1 MDDEITRVVRAA
13 AGKGPREIKEYV
25 KIVVPIYIGIVCV
38 VGLLGNMFLVFASYK
53 FTAFNT
59 DKVSVIFIRYLG
71 SLDLCHIV
79 FLVFP
84 AFIHMV
90 HQWIFGEIGCVLFIH
105 VERFLNAAQFNV
117 LLLITYHRLARCVWP
132 VRATKWTV
140 KHAHMVADLLFK
152 PSADNNTLNWW
163 CFIQNLTDPLIP
175 FILVILGNL
184 FLWFFA
190 IVSTQRIDKKP
201 LLTITLIVVL
211 LTSSFLPLL
220 LDPSRAF
227 FNLRPH
233 TLVVDDVPFLLR
245 QISIIGIPIVYTI
258 FNKPFADFL
267 TNTQRIDKK
276 PLLTIT
282 LIVVLLTSSF
292 LPLLLDPSRAFF
304 NLRPHTLVVD
314 DVPFLL
320 RQISIIGIPIVY
332 TIFNKPFADFLTK
345 FVGQTLTHGQKKKSI
360 RPSPSNGGPSSPRTD
375 MTITSFS

>member
-1 MDDEITRVVRAA
+1 MDDVTRLLREAETER
-13 AGKGPREIKEYV
+13 KGPKVIPDYV
-25 KIVVPIYIGIVCV
+25 HVVVPIYIGIVCV

-90 HQWIFGEIGCVLFIH
+90 HQWVFGKVGCVLFMH

-132 VRATKWTV
+132 VRANKWTV
-140 KHAHMVADLLFK
+140 KHAHMVAVGLLVFASMEI
-152 PSADNNTLNWW
+152 PLTSIVLFANDRIQIFYDNTTIDAFGCRFIASEGSGTSSLNWW

-184 FLWFFA
+184 FLWIFA

-201 LLTITLIVVL
+201 LLTITLIMVL

-220 LDPSRAF
+220 LDSKRVF
-227 FNLRPH
+227 FNPRPH

-267 TNTQRIDKK
+267 I
-276 PLLTIT
+276 
-282 LIVVLLTSSF
+282 
-292 LPLLLDPSRAFF
+292 
-304 NLRPHTLVVD
+304 
-314 DVPFLL
+314 
-320 RQISIIGIPIVY
+320 
-332 TIFNKPFADFLTK
+332 K
-345 FVGQTLTHGQKKKSI
+345 FVGQTLNHGTKKKSI
-360 RPSPSNGGPSSPRTD
+360 RPTPSGGGPSSPRTD
-375 MTITSFS
+375 LTVTSIS